1 MESFLCSDGGGRR
14 PSHPPSLPAIAL
26 PSFLLTAAS
35 HQHILRQRWN
45 YYPQFCC
52 DSLPAAAAAA
62 AAAAN
67 NNHRYADIGNRFLA
81 EAQKN
86 KPHPLILPSFPTT
99 IRSLALALLF
109 GGSLAI
115 IKTILSALTPD
126 FVQRWHGFL
135 EECGSGAS
143 AGHKEKKE
151 NVIYDV
157 NGEVIATF
165 GDSSGYDYKTE
176 SLEIPSVL
184 REAVVACEDRRF
196 FRHRGIDPRGLA
208 RALISLSRNGGGSTI
223 TQQVF
228 IIGIHILKCSH
239 FG

>member
-1 MESFLCSDGGGRR
+1 MESFLCGDGGGRA
-14 PSHPPSLPAIAL
+14 SHQPRLPAL
-26 PSFLLTAAS
+26 PLPCFVLAAAS
-35 HQHILRQRWN
+35 HQHTLRQRWN
-45 YYPQFCC
+45 NPQFCC
-52 DSLPAAAAAA
+52 DSLPAAAAAH
-62 AAAAN
+62 N
-67 NNHRYADIGNRFLA
+67 RHFADIGNQFLA

-86 KPHPLILPSFPTT
+86 NILILPSFPT
-99 IRSLALALLF
+99 IRSLAMALLF

-115 IKTILSALTPD
+115 IKTILSALPPD

-135 EECGSGAS
+135 EECNSGAF
-143 AGHKEKKE
+143 AGYKKKKE

-157 NGEVIATF
+157 NGEVIVTF
-165 GDSSGYDYKTE
+165 GDSSGYDYSKA

-208 RALISLSRNGGGSTI
+208 RAILSLSRNGGGSTI

-228 IIGIHILKCSH
+228 IIGIHVLKCSH